1 MVQITSNPKN
11 RNPGKMQS
19 KFSHRLTYLL
29 IAGLFTLPL
38 SVTAGAD
45 ESNPPPRI
53 VVTGQGSVDIAP
65 DMAVLT
71 LTVTR
76 QAETARAALDANS
89 SAMTEVQK
97 AMEKSGI
104 ENRDM
109 QTSGFS
115 IQPNYVYPVPNSP
128 AEREP
133 PRIAGYT
140 VRNSLTVRIRDIDAV
155 GKILDQSV
163 SLGVNDGGD
172 ITFTNADPTAAIAEA
187 RSRAVQDAIARADTL
202 AEAAGVKKGRLLE
215 ITEQAYNPRPAP
227 LVEMAMSRA
236 ADAAAPVAA
245 GENTY
250 KVSVNVT
257 YAIEQ

>member
-1 MVQITSNPKN
+1 
-11 RNPGKMQS
+11 MQS
-19 KFSHRLTYLL
+19 KSSHRPARLMIAALL
-29 IAGLFTLPL
+29 AL
-38 SVTAGAD
+38 SLSLAASAD
-45 ESNPPPRI
+45 ESNPTPRI

-89 SAMTEVQK
+89 AAMTAVHK
-97 AMEKSGI
+97 AMQKNGI

-115 IQPNYVYPVPNSP
+115 IQPNYVYPAPKSS

-163 SLGVNDGGD
+163 SLGVNDGGN
-172 ITFTNADPTAAIAEA
+172 ISFTNADPTAAIAEA
-187 RSRAVQDAIARADTL
+187 RTRAVHDAIARADTL
-202 AEAAGVKKGRLLE
+202 AAAAGVRKGSLLE
-215 ITEQAYNPRPAP
+215 ISEQTYTPRPVP
-227 LVEMAMSRA
+227 MVEMAMSRA
-236 ADAAAPVAA
+236 ADAAAPVAV

-250 KVSVNVT
+250 RVSVNVT

>member
-1 MVQITSNPKN
+1 
-11 RNPGKMQS
+11 MQS
-19 KFSHRLTYLL
+19 KFSHRLTCLSIAVLL
-29 IAGLFTLPL
+29 TLPL
-38 SVTAGAD
+38 CVAANAD
-45 ESNPPPRI
+45 ESDPQPRI
-53 VVTGQGSVDIAP
+53 VVTGQGSADIAP
-65 DMAVLT
+65 DMAILT

-89 SAMTEVQK
+89 SAMTEVHK
-97 AMEKSGI
+97 AMQKSGI

-115 IQPNYVYPVPNSP
+115 IQPNYVYPVQKSP

-155 GKILDQSV
+155 GAILDQSV
-163 SLGVNDGGD
+163 SLGVNDGGN
-172 ITFTNADPTAAIAEA
+172 ITFTNADPSAAIAEA
-187 RSRAVQDAIARADTL
+187 RTTAVHDAIARADTL
-202 AEAAGVKKGRLLE
+202 AAAAGVKRGRLLE
-215 ITEQAYNPRPAP
+215 ISEQTYNPRPVP
-227 LVEMAMSRA
+227 MMEMAMSRA
-236 ADAAAPVAA
+236 ADAAPPVAV

-250 KVSVNVT
+250 NVSVNVT

>member
-1 MVQITSNPKN
+1 
-11 RNPGKMQS
+11 MQS
-19 KFSHRLTYLL
+19 QASHRFTCLL
-29 IAGLFTLPL
+29 IAALFNL
-38 SVTAGAD
+38 SLSLAASAD
-45 ESNPPPRI
+45 EGNPTPRI

-76 QAETARAALDANS
+76 QAESARAALDANS
-89 SAMTEVQK
+89 AAMTEVHK
-97 AMEKSGI
+97 AMQKHGI

-115 IQPNYVYPVPNSP
+115 IQPNYVYPVPQGA
-128 AEREP
+128 AERQP

-187 RSRAVQDAIARADTL
+187 RTRAVQDAIARADTL
-202 AEAAGVKKGRLLE
+202 AAAAGVGKGRLLE
-215 ITEQAYNPRPAP
+215 ISEQTYNPRPVP
-227 LVEMAMSRA
+227 MVEMAMSRA
-236 ADAAAPVAA
+236 ADAAVPVAV

>member
-1 MVQITSNPKN
+1 
-11 RNPGKMQS
+11 MQS
-19 KFSHRLTYLL
+19 KLSSRLTCLL
-29 IAGLFTLPL
+29 IAAFFTLSL
-38 SVTAGAD
+38 SVSASAD

-76 QAETARAALDANS
+76 QADTARAALDANS
-89 SAMTEVQK
+89 SAMTEVHK
-97 AMEKSGI
+97 AMQKNGI

-115 IQPNYVYPVPNSP
+115 IQPNYVYPAPQGTGK
-128 AEREP
+128 REP
-133 PRIAGYT
+133 PHIAGYT

-155 GKILDQSV
+155 GTILDQSV
-163 SLGVNDGGD
+163 SLGVNDGGN
-172 ITFTNADPTAAIAEA
+172 IAFTNADPTAAIAEA
-187 RSRAVQDAIARADTL
+187 RTRAVHDAIARADTL
-202 AEAAGVKKGRLLE
+202 AKAAGVEKGRLLE
-215 ITEQAYNPRPAP
+215 ISEQTYTPRPVP
-227 LVEMAMSRA
+227 MMEMAMRGA
-236 ADAAAPVAA
+236 ADAAPPVAA